1 MTLITALVYL
11 TGSFVCHQLPDRSFH
26 IAGVQLPVCAR
37 CTGLYLGALLGIV
50 ALFAVP
56 RSHVTCSRARTL
68 LIIAGLP
75 TLVTV
80 GTAALGL
87 WDPANALRAA
97 LALPLG
103 FVVGAI
109 VAAVLARRLR

>member
-1 MTLITALVYL
+1 MKSRKTFLAATTALALSLAAV
-11 TGSFVCHQLPDRSFH
+11 TLPARD
-26 IAGVQLPVCAR
+26 AAAQPV
-37 CTGLYLGALLGIV
+37 TGLYVGALVGIV

-56 RSHVTCSRARTL
+56 RSHVTFSRARPL